1 MNFLTLPH
9 LENSIGIFGSGYK
22 ISDLKNAAWLGNK
35 EIFYWGDIDTH
46 GMQILSQMR
55 KYFPNTKS
63 LMMDF
68 ETLNTFQEEWG
79 RGEPINVTDL
89 PNLNCEERELFE
101 FIKADNINTI
111 RLEQEKISQAYVLE
125 RIKLYL

>member
-1 MNFLTLPH
+1 MEFWKWIQNKR
-9 LENSIGIFGSGYK
+9 LENAG
-22 ISDLKNAAWLGNK
+22 WLADK
-35 EIFYWGDIDTH
+35 DFLLGDIDTH

-55 KYFPNTKS
+55 KNFPNTKS

-68 ETLNTFQEEWG
+68 ETFNTFQEDWG

-89 PNLNCEERELFE
+89 PNLNIEERELFE

-111 RLEQEKISQAYVLE
+111 RLEQEKINQTYV
-125 RIKLYL
+125 IKKY